1 MHSRTSTKLSNR
13 MYKKWVERFRMSFHV
28 GVGIVCIFLYLI
40 LDNIKTPVPPVAA
53 LWIFGINFIIALV
66 QWNHH
71 RLYRFANSSRYMK
84 GIPEKKLQVI
94 NGMYLLVFSLLISG
108 ITFLF
113 MQLPL
118 MEIGTSIAI
127 RLRDLLRFIF
137 SGFAKTAISSSAGEE
152 AGMNMGMI
160 DYFADLRGD
169 APVDTAFG
177 RFLEKIMIVF
187 GIVLTCILVV
197 YTFVTIYRK
206 IWEKVRFQFDD
217 EVLKIEK
224 DEKTV
229 QMQKKPI
236 SFPNRFQRDAA
247 SQFRKHYRKMIRR
260 RLKKGSNVN
269 PAWTPEEIEAFV
281 GLSGEEGNQKIHEM
295 YECIRYGKKEEFDA
309 REAERLQQNMR

>member
-13 MYKKWVERFRMSFHV
+13 MYKKWVERFRMPFHV

-40 LDNIKTPVPPVAA
+40 LDNIKTAVPPAAA

-94 NGMYLLVFSLLISG
+94 NGMYLFVFSLLIGG

-127 RLRDLLRFIF
+127 WLRDLLRFIF
-137 SGFAKTAISSSAGEE
+137 SGFAKTAISSSGGEE

-177 RFLEKIMIVF
+177 RFLEKIMIMF
-187 GIVLTCILVV
+187 GIVFTCILVV

-236 SFPNRFQRDAA
+236 SFKNRFQRDAA

-295 YECIRYGKKEEFDA
+295 YECIRYGRKEEFDA

>member
-13 MYKKWVERFRMSFHV
+13 IYKKWVERFRMPFHV

-40 LDNIKTPVPPVAA
+40 LSNIKTAVPPVAA
-53 LWIFGINFIIALV
+53 LWLFGINFIIALV
-66 QWNHH
+66 QWKHH

-84 GIPEKKLQVI
+84 GIPEKKLQII
-94 NGMYLLVFSLLISG
+94 NGMYFLVFLFLIGG

-118 MEIGTSIAI
+118 MEIGTSIGI

-137 SGFAKTAISSSAGEE
+137 SGFAKTAISSSVGEE

-160 DYFADLRGD
+160 EYFADLRGD
-169 APVDTAFG
+169 APVNTVFG
-177 RFLEKIMIVF
+177 RFLEKIMIVL
-187 GIVLTCILVV
+187 GIVLTCILIG

-236 SFPNRFQRDAA
+236 SFKNRFQREDVYKR
-247 SQFRKHYRKMIRR
+247 QGTDDFP
-260 RLKKGSNVN
+260 GS
-269 PAWTPEEIEAFV
+269 ILF
-281 GLSGEEGNQKIHEM
+281 S
-295 YECIRYGKKEEFDA
+295 
-309 REAERLQQNMR
+309 

>member
-13 MYKKWVERFRMSFHV
+13 MYKKWVERFRMPFHV

-40 LDNIKTPVPPVAA
+40 LDNIKTAVPPAAA

-94 NGMYLLVFSLLISG
+94 NGMYLFVFSLLIGG

-152 AGMNMGMI
+152 AGMNMGMM

-169 APVDTAFG
+169 APANTAFG

-236 SFPNRFQRDAA
+236 SFKNRFQRDAA

-295 YECIRYGKKEEFDA
+295 YECIRYGRKEEFDA

>member
-13 MYKKWVERFRMSFHV
+13 MYKKWVERFRMPFHV

-40 LDNIKTPVPPVAA
+40 LDNIKTAVPPAAA

-94 NGMYLLVFSLLISG
+94 NGMYLFVFSLLIGG

-113 MQLPL
+113 MRLPL

-152 AGMNMGMI
+152 AGMNMGMM

-169 APVDTAFG
+169 APVNTAFG

-236 SFPNRFQRDAA
+236 SFKNRFQRDAA

-295 YECIRYGKKEEFDA
+295 YECIRYGRKEEFDA

>member
-13 MYKKWVERFRMSFHV
+13 MYKKWVERFRMPFHV

-40 LDNIKTPVPPVAA
+40 LDNIKTAVPPAAA

-94 NGMYLLVFSLLISG
+94 NGMYLLVFSLLIGG

-152 AGMNMGMI
+152 AGMNMGML

-169 APVDTAFG
+169 APVNTAFG

-236 SFPNRFQRDAA
+236 SFKNRFQRDAA

-260 RLKKGSNVN
+260 HLKKGSNVN

-295 YECIRYGKKEEFDA
+295 YECIRYGRKEEFDV